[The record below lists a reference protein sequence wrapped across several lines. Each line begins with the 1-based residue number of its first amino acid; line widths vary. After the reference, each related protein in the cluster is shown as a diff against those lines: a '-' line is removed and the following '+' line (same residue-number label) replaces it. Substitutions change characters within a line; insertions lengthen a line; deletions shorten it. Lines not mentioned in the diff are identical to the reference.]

1 MKEGFYYKRLK
12 RYLDLFPKDQIKI
25 YIFEEFKKNPAKT
38 VVDLYGFLD
47 VDTGFAPDTSVRHN
61 PGAIPKVRLLNRL
74 FYNPTL
80 INMAKSVVPEGLHL
94 KLKQIQ
100 QLNLSS
106 APKLPADLRSK
117 LLNFYRED
125 IFKLEGLLERDL
137 SIWLNAT

>member
-1 MKEGFYYKRLK
+1 
-12 RYLDLFPKDQIKI
+12 
-25 YIFEEFKKNPAKT
+25 
-38 VVDLYGFLD
+38 
-47 VDTGFAPDTSVRHN
+47 
-61 PGAIPKVRLLNRL
+61 
-74 FYNPTL
+74 
-80 INMAKSVVPEGLHL
+80 VVPAGLHV

-137 SIWLNAT
+137 SIWLKGT